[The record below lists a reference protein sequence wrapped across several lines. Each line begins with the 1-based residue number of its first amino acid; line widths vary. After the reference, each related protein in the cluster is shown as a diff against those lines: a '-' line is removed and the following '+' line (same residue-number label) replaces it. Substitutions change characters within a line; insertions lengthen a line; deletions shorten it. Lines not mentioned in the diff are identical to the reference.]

1 MWRRETRLQTPHKV
15 PHSALRLHQLLQ
27 TKPLGT
33 IPQAAQALGLSR
45 PTVTSSLAHL
55 QDARIVRETTGR
67 RRGRAF
73 VYDRYLT
80 LLSEGTEPL
89 RRA

>member
-1 MWRRETRLQTPHKV
+1 MRPDYERKLHYPFIASPLKKGRR
-15 PHSALRLHQLLQ
+15 
-27 TKPLGT
+27 
-33 IPQAAQALGLSR
+33 
-45 PTVTSSLAHL
+45 
-55 QDARIVRETTGR
+55 DARIVRETTGR

-89 RRA
+89 RRV